1 MKNIEEKVETLIEPI
16 IQGLGYVL
24 YDVEYAKDGKD
35 YYLRVFIDS
44 KKGISLEDCEKVS
57 NAINDI
63 LDREDLVKEQY
74 FLEVSSPGIERVL
87 KKDKHFEKNI
97 GKEVLA
103 KLFKPQNGIKQISGT
118 LEDFDKD
125 NILIKTDDKTIK
137 IERKNIAGIKTVY
150 NWN

>member
-1 MKNIEEKVETLIEPI
+1 MKNIERKVEALIGPI
-16 IQGLGYVL
+16 IENLKYEL
-24 YDVEYAKDGKD
+24 YNVEYSKDGKD

-44 KKGISLEDCEKVS
+44 KNGISLEDCEKVS

-63 LDREDLVKEQY
+63 LDTEDLIKEQY
-74 FLEVSSPGIERVL
+74 FLEVSSPGIERIL
-87 KKDKHFEKNI
+87 KKDRHFESNL

-103 KLFKPQNGIKQISGT
+103 KLYKSQEGLKQIFGI
-118 LEDFDKD
+118 LEDFDKE
-125 NILIKTDDKTIK
+125 NISIKTDDKTYK